1 MRLYHALVIMVL
13 LFALPAV
20 SLAQLDAADI
30 LPEKPMI
37 MPAAGQAGPNTW
49 MFGQAYGNTT
59 GAYNFGDQWYR
70 AGQGLHFGVDLSMPC
85 GTQLVAVADGIV
97 QFVDDKS
104 FGSDPHNLILRHEE
118 LGLTTLYGHLLNKPN
133 LIPGQSVQQGDVV
146 GLSGDPD
153 STCVSRPHLHFEVRS
168 LDYSRWIN
176 PVDVIEANWD
186 SLATI
191 GPFGYPLFQQDLENP
206 RQWVSLEEQPDIY
219 LWGRVLNNYN
229 YVSPPGNS
237 ARPEPAPQM
246 ARDVPEVMDTAVY
259 SLRQVTSDGCCAN
272 AQWHPTAANTLY
284 VTDGPAGSLAGVF
297 EYNLNGVLSDNQ
309 LRPAPL
315 PYLSASG
322 AHEIEPFINAF
333 VKVRH
338 VASGTEYQVNTG
350 GRIPTLN
357 TENSQLLWY
366 VTESAVVPGQTRP
379 NTSIYMSDINGE
391 NTRVVYAEPGA
402 FAMWMDDDRIL
413 LTTRNDSREYTL
425 RVLEWRTGTLTEI
438 GMWKEMRGIS
448 VAPGGRY
455 VSFYVNWQED
465 PAASGVY
472 MVDTLGGISVEQMP
486 WFGGWRWRDSDS
498 VYYVP
503 FQPEQQYHTLR
514 TYDLATGDDRL
525 MVSPELAQFTIADGY
540 WQVSADGAR
549 ILFQNAA
556 DDRNLYVLEPEL

>member
-1 MRLYHALVIMVL
+1 
-13 LFALPAV
+13 
-20 SLAQLDAADI
+20 
-30 LPEKPMI
+30 
-37 MPAAGQAGPNTW
+37 
-49 MFGQAYGNTT
+49 
-59 GAYNFGDQWYR
+59 
-70 AGQGLHFGVDLSMPC
+70 
-85 GTQLVAVADGIV
+85 
-97 QFVDDKS
+97 
-104 FGSDPHNLILRHEE
+104 
-118 LGLTTLYGHLLNKPN
+118 
-133 LIPGQSVQQGDVV
+133 
-146 GLSGDPD
+146 
-153 STCVSRPHLHFEVRS
+153 
-168 LDYSRWIN
+168 
-176 PVDVIEANWD
+176 
-186 SLATI
+186 
-191 GPFGYPLFQQDLENP
+191 
-206 RQWVSLEEQPDIY
+206 
-219 LWGRVLNNYN
+219 
-229 YVSPPGNS
+229 
-237 ARPEPAPQM
+237 
-246 ARDVPEVMDTAVY
+246 
-259 SLRQVTSDGCCAN
+259 
-272 AQWHPTAANTLY
+272 
-284 VTDGPAGSLAGVF
+284 
-297 EYNLNGVLSDNQ
+297 
-309 LRPAPL
+309 
-315 PYLSASG
+315 G
-322 AHEIEPFINAF
+322 AHEIEPFIKAC